1 MAVAQESARFKV
13 HAARTDEE
21 KLRVYRFRYE
31 TLIEEMGGESVQAES
46 TSKTI
51 KDDLD
56 EHAIQL
62 YLTADDRIAIAVQ
75 VYATDRKGVPETM
88 AKHFDLD
95 SFEEFTGTVFSF
107 TSWLTVAKDWHGST
121 RSPRRCWAP
130 PTRSRAARAAA
141 STSAPARPRACRC
154 TSASAIVSSWRTSSM
169 RTRATRCRWCC

>member
-31 TLIEEMGGESVQAES
+31 TLIEEMGGESVHAQS

-75 VYATDRKGVPETM
+75 VYATDRKGVPETL
-88 AKHFDLD
+88 AKNFDLD

-107 TSWLTVAKDWHGST
+107 TSWLTVAKDWQGSKLAYPVHT
-121 RSPRRCWAP
+121 H
-130 PTRSRAARAAA
+130 TH
-141 STSAPARPRACRC
+141 
-154 TSASAIVSSWRTSSM
+154 
-169 RTRATRCRWCC
+169 